1 MALIK
6 RFEDIEI
13 WQLARKLC
21 NTIFIMTQKDQFSTD
36 YSLKD
41 QIKRAS
47 GSVMDNIAEGFER
60 GGNKEFIQF
69 LFISKSS
76 SAELRSQL
84 YRALD
89 AKYITISEF
98 QETYDL
104 ANLIGSS
111 ISNFV
116 KYLKESDIKGRKF
129 N

>member
-6 RFEDIEI
+6 RFEDLEI
-13 WQLARKLC
+13 WQLARKLY
-21 NTIFIMTQKDQFSTD
+21 NMIFVLTQKEVFSKD

-41 QIKRAS
+41 QMKRSS

-60 GGNKEFIQF
+60 GGNKEFIQY

-76 SAELRSQL
+76 SAEVRSQL

-89 AKYITISEF
+89 SKYITEKEF
-98 QETYDL
+98 QDTFDL
-104 ANLIGSS
+104 ANHFASS

-116 KYLKESDIKGRKF
+116 NYFKKLRYKRKTV
-129 N
+129 